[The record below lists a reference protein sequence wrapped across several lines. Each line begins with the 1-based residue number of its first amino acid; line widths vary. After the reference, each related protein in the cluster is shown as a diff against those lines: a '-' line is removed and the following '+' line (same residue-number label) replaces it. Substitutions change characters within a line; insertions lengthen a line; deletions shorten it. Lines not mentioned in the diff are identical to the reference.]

1 MKPTDTES
9 RNRINGIGS
18 KNFNTYRR
26 IEMNAVKNMKIKV
39 LACALVAAGCVAS
52 TSAFAGGTTNMT
64 VTATILATCK
74 IIAGP
79 APLAFG
85 SIDPSGLVNVTATT
99 TFTTKCSNGTTE
111 SASTDNNG
119 NNVLAG
125 QKRMQT
131 TAPAGN
137 FLAYGVAY
145 TGDSTFTGTG
155 FGAGA
160 ANTVTVTGTIT
171 PAQFQNAVANATYTD
186 TVTITVAP

>member
-1 MKPTDTES
+1 
-9 RNRINGIGS
+9 
-18 KNFNTYRR
+18 
-26 IEMNAVKNMKIKV
+26 
-39 LACALVAAGCVAS
+39 
-52 TSAFAGGTTNMT
+52 MT

-74 IIAGP
+74 IITAP
-79 APLAFG
+79 AALAFG
-85 SIDPSGLVNVTATT
+85 SIDPSGLVNVTTTT

-111 SASTDNNG
+111 SASTDNG
-119 NNVLAG
+119 GANVLAG

-186 TVTITVAP
+186 TVVITVAP